1 MSELKYSRPSKMKK
15 ALKLIETGDPLAGGT
30 SITPRR
36 GSYTRLVDIQDLGL
50 DSIEVNDEFIKVG
63 AGAKLQKFL
72 EEIGEYSEPLAKACR
87 LEAGLNIRLMSSLG
101 GTIVEADGRSP
112 FLTALLAMDTTVI
125 LEPGAKN
132 LPLEKLLKNRK
143 KRIADRLITEI
154 VLRIPEKMAFEY
166 VARSPADRP
175 LVCSAAALY
184 REGTNQ
190 SIFISLGGFGA
201 VPIRIAKSEKEIM
214 DRGNLEAATRIASQM
229 YAEAEDWFASG
240 EYRSHVSGVLVKR
253 VLEEVLS

>member
-50 DSIEVNDEFIKVG
+50 GSIEVNDEFIKVG

-72 EEIGEYSEPLAKACR
+72 EKIGEYSDPLVKACR
-87 LEAGLNIRLMSSLG
+87 LEAGLNMRLMSSLA

-112 FLTALLAMDTTVI
+112 LLTALLAMDTTVI
-125 LEPGAKN
+125 LEPGNKD

-175 LVCSAAALY
+175 IVCAAVALHGKDESAKIWIA
-184 REGTNQ
+184 
-190 SIFISLGGFGA
+190 LGGYGTG
-201 VPIRIAKSEKEIM
+201 PIRVHEAEEAVIKGRSIENVSK
-214 DRGNLEAATRIASQM
+214 AATRA
-229 YAEAEDWFASG
+229 YAQAEDAFASA
-240 EYRSHVSGVLVKR
+240 EYRAHVAGVLVQR
-253 VLEEVLS
+253 VLKEVKA